1 MTPEQLK
8 ASILQY
14 AIQGK
19 LVEQRPE
26 EGTGEELYRQIQAEK
41 QRLIKEGKIK
51 KEKALPEIAEDEIPF
66 DLPDSWKWVRLNA
79 VIVLL
84 SGSDL
89 TPNKYNN
96 SCKGIPY
103 ITGASNIEGE
113 KLVINRWTEYPN
125 NIAHNGDLLLTCKGT
140 VGKTTILNEPEVHIA
155 RQLMAITAIEL
166 NLKYLK
172 YFVESHVDVLKAKAK
187 SLIPGIERDNV
198 LKLLLPLPPLA
209 EQHRIV
215 AKIEELLPYV
225 DRYAAAYEKLEQF
238 NAKFPEDMKKSI
250 LQYAIQG
257 KLVEQRPE
265 EGTAEEL
272 YRQIQVEKQK
282 LIKAGKIKKEKPLP
296 EIAEDEIPFDI
307 PESWRWV
314 RFSEIMSTMSTGPFG
329 SMLHKTDYIEKG
341 IPLVNPAN
349 MVNGKI
355 VPSDKMMIS
364 EATRRRLSSYI
375 LHAGMIVLGRRGEM
389 GRCAVVTEKED
400 GWLCGTGSFF
410 MEPSMSLYVYYV
422 VSLFSSPYVKFYL
435 GGESV
440 GTTMSNLNHTILSKM
455 PIPLPPLAEQRRIVA
470 KLDEILPLCERL
482 K

>member
-26 EGTGEELYRQIQAEK
+26 EGTGEELYQQIQAEK
-41 QRLIKEGKIK
+41 KRLIKEGKIK
-51 KEKALPEIAEDEIPF
+51 KD
-66 DLPDSWKWVRLNA
+66 
-79 VIVLL
+79 
-84 SGSDL
+84 
-89 TPNKYNN
+89 
-96 SCKGIPY
+96 
-103 ITGASNIEGE
+103 
-113 KLVINRWTEYPN
+113 
-125 NIAHNGDLLLTCKGT
+125 
-140 VGKTTILNEPEVHIA
+140 
-155 RQLMAITAIEL
+155 
-166 NLKYLK
+166 
-172 YFVESHVDVLKAKAK
+172 
-187 SLIPGIERDNV
+187 
-198 LKLLLPLPPLA
+198 
-209 EQHRIV
+209 
-215 AKIEELLPYV
+215 
-225 DRYAAAYEKLEQF
+225 
-238 NAKFPEDMKKSI
+238 
-250 LQYAIQG
+250 
-257 KLVEQRPE
+257 
-265 EGTAEEL
+265 
-272 YRQIQVEKQK
+272 
-282 LIKAGKIKKEKPLP
+282 KPLP

-410 MEPSMSLYVYYV
+410 MEPSMRLYVYYV

-470 KLDEILPLCERL
+470 KIEELLPYIDRYVASYESLEQVNTEFPEDMKKSVLQYAIQGKLVEQRPEEGTAEELYRQIQTEKKRLTKEGKIKKEKPLPEIAEDEIPFDIPESWKWVRL
-482 K
+482 LDVVEEKPANGFSPKGVDYQTAVKNLTLTATTSGYFKSDAFKYVDIQLEPDSKYWLKKDDLLIQRSNSRELVGTSCIYTGDDDAFIYPDLMMKLRVMNGVDVKYVDHVLK